1 MSRAE
6 PERLCVRVCMRE
18 TERKWYM
25 PALKSGPPSVCVCV
39 AQRWYMPAL
48 KSGPPSVC
56 VCVAQRWY
64 MPALKSGPPRVAGV
78 QRPVQGKCEKRLAHA
93 CRAARGRR
101 AMDRTHAR

>member
-1 MSRAE
+1 MGLVEEDLKVSLSAKSVSRTE

-25 PALKSGPPSVCVCV
+25 PALKSG
-39 AQRWYMPAL
+39 A
-48 KSGPPSVC
+48 PSVC

-78 QRPVQGKCEKRLAHA
+78 QRPMQGKCEKRLAHA

-101 AMDRTHAR
+101 AADRSHAR